1 MYVCVCVCVRVCVVI
16 LVVKFIEGSLNDSF
30 SHLEFPKSEED
41 SQSLKP
47 AVLVL
52 NICNFV
58 TSSGDKTR
66 CLSQKFKHLASVL
79 IASEQGNPLHILGNP
94 QYEKMLLGFLF

>member
-1 MYVCVCVCVRVCVVI
+1 MYLCVCVCVYVCVRVCVVI
-16 LVVKFIEGSLNDSF
+16 LVVKIIEGSLNDSF

-52 NICNFV
+52 NV
-58 TSSGDKTR
+58 
-66 CLSQKFKHLASVL
+66 
-79 IASEQGNPLHILGNP
+79 
-94 QYEKMLLGFLF
+94 